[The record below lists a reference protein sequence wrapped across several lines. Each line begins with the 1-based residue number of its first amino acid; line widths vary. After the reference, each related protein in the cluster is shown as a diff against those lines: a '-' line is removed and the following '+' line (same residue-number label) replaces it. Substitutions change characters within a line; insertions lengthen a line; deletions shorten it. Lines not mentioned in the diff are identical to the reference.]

1 MRRITPDQRNKEITR
16 EEFSRQVVSLSN
28 SPAFRDE
35 RVLDRIAAAVAATGS
50 HRVLDLACGPGLVSR
65 RLARDARFVVGV
77 DLTPA
82 MLERASE
89 QSGAR
94 AAFVL
99 AAAERLPLA
108 SGSCERAVTRLAL
121 HHLPDPGPALRE
133 MARVVAPGGRVV
145 VADIA
150 SSENARDASLHNELE
165 RLRDPSHVRMLPPGE
180 LLERIG
186 EAARNAKLDI
196 IINVENLR
204 QATPGAIQALLD
216 GEALNSVTPYAK
228 VRYRNFK
235 AAFEE
240 DLGGCSL
247 AGLEMLKEDW
257 QDA

>member
-1 MRRITPDQRNKEITR
+1 VRRITPDQRHKEITR

-35 RVLDRIAAAVAATGS
+35 RVLDRIATAVAATRS

-89 QSGAR
+89 QAGPR
-94 AAFVL
+94 AAFAL

-180 LLERIG
+180 LLERMADAGLPAEIVDQWRMPREFDEWLAITGADERRAAVRARMNALTDAG
-186 EAARNAKLDI
+186 EAAGIA
-196 IINVENLR
+196 LR
-204 QATPGAIQALLD
+204 REGDTL
-216 GEALNSVTPYAK
+216 
-228 VRYRNFK
+228 R
-235 AAFEE
+235 FEHHW
-240 DLGGCSL
+240 LIAV
-247 AGLEMLKEDW
+247 AGR
-257 QDA
+257 